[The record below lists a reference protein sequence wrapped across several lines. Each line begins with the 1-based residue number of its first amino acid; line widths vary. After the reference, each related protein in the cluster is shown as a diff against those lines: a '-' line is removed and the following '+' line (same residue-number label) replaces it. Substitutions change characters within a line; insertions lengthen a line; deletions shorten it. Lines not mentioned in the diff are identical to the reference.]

1 MDGDGIVPAASAVPA
16 AAVPPPSTSVS
27 YETLKDLSGEAFLK
41 TLPAE
46 FAQKGYM
53 KGVENLD
60 GLLKKFDGAQSLIGQ
75 RATPLPTDAPELW
88 AKWHAQVAPKSAAEY
103 RLDGVGDDIKSLMYK
118 SGASAWQAKQLVD
131 GYNAIAQAAMDAEDK
146 AFAASLDKVLGP
158 GKEETLAKAKQVMS
172 VALPADMQA
181 IVSKLDGNQFAAV
194 AALTKAIAD
203 KFGGAD
209 NIIKSGAAPVV
220 GRDALIGEMRQH
232 LAVSMDTNKSLAER
246 KTAEEAINKIRG
258 QLT

>member
-1 MDGDGIVPAASAVPA
+1 MAGEGVVPVSPVVPSTP
-16 AAVPPPSTSVS
+16 VPPPSTGVN
-27 YETLKDLSGEAFLK
+27 YETLKGLSGDAFLQM
-41 TLPAE
+41 LPAE

-75 RATPLPTDAPELW
+75 RSAPLPTDAPEAW
-88 AKWHAQVAPKSAAEY
+88 AKWHSQVAPKSANEY
-103 RLDGVGDDIKSLMYK
+103 GLDGVGDDIKGLLHK
-118 SGASAWQAKQLVD
+118 AGASAWQAKQLVE

-146 AFAASLDKVLGP
+146 AFTESLDKVLGA
-158 GKEETLAKAKQVMS
+158 GKEETLAKAKQIMS

-181 IVSKLDGNQFAAV
+181 IVGKLDGNQFAAV

-209 NIIKSGAAPVV
+209 NIIKSGVAPVV
-220 GRDALIGEMRQH
+220 GRDSLIGELRQH
-232 LAVSMDTNKSLAER
+232 LAVSMDMSKSLAER
-246 KTAEEAINKIRG
+246 KTAEEAVNRIRG

>member
-1 MDGDGIVPAASAVPA
+1 MENEGAIVPPVASEAPI
-16 AAVPPPSTSVS
+16 PPTSTGVT
-27 YETLKDLSGEAFLK
+27 YDTLKGLSGDAFMK

-53 KGVENLD
+53 KGVENFD

-75 RATPLPTDAPELW
+75 RSAPLPTDAPESW
-88 AKWHAQVAPKSAAEY
+88 AKWHSQVAPKSAAEY
-103 RLDGVGDDIKSLMYK
+103 GLDGVGDDIKGLLHK

-131 GYNAIAQAAMDAEDK
+131 GYNAIAQAALEAEDK
-146 AFAASLDKVLGP
+146 VFTETLDKVLGA
-158 GKEETLAKAKQVMS
+158 GKEETLAKAKQIMS
-172 VALPADMQA
+172 VSLPPEMQA
-181 IVSKLDGNQFAAV
+181 IVQKLEGNQFAAL

-220 GRDALIGEMRQH
+220 GRDTLQAELRH
-232 LAVSMDTNKSLAER
+232 NLAIAMDQSKNLAER
-246 KTAEEAINKIRG
+246 KTAEEAIMRIRG